1 MNRRGFGYGGI
12 MKKKFAGNTSHS
24 LSHVL
29 KRDFQQNKYKYLLI
43 LPVLAYFVLFSYK
56 PMYGLVIAFKDFRAN
71 LGIWASPWLTKSE
84 FNPNGL
90 FRHFVNFFRDPY
102 FFRLIKNTLSIS
114 LLTILF
120 GFPAPILLAIL
131 LNEIRNMAF
140 RRTVQTITYMPY
152 FISMVVVASLIRNYT
167 AQNGIFAQIAVA
179 LGGNG
184 INYLMAPQYFYPI
197 YVISDIWQHIGWNS
211 IIYLAA
217 ITGIDQEQ
225 YEAAI
230 IDGAGRFR
238 RILSITIPNLLPII
252 MVLFI
257 LRMGGILNVGF
268 EKIILLYNQNIYS
281 VADVISTFV
290 YRRGIQNADYSYA
303 TAVGLFNSV
312 VNVIFLV
319 TANTLSR
326 KYTQYGLY

>member
-1 MNRRGFGYGGI
+1 MTPASRGGQFTEDNAK
-12 MKKKFAGNTSHS
+12 MKEKSAVKKYT
-24 LSHVL
+24 LSQTL
-29 KRDFQQNKYKYLLI
+29 KKDFQQNKFKYLLI
-43 LPVLAYFVLFSYK
+43 LPVLAYFILFSYK
-56 PMYGLVIAFKDFRAN
+56 PMSGLLIAFQDYRAN
-71 LGIWASPWLTKSE
+71 IGMWRSPWVGLRNFRSF
-84 FNPNGL
+84 FN
-90 FRHFVNFFRDPY
+90 DPY
-102 FFRLIKNTLSIS
+102 FFRLLRNTVSIS
-114 LLTILF
+114 LLGILF

-131 LNEIRNMAF
+131 LNEIKNVSF

-152 FISMVVVASLIRNYT
+152 FISMVIVASLIRNY
-167 AQNGIFAQIAVA
+167 ASQNGIFSQVA
-179 LGGNG
+179 ALFGGTG
-184 INYLMAPQYFYPI
+184 RSYLMFPQYFYPI

-230 IDGAGRFR
+230 IDGAGRLR
-238 RILSITIPNLLPII
+238 RIFSVTIPNLLPII

-268 EKIILLYNQNIYS
+268 EKIILLYNQSIYS
-281 VADVISTFV
+281 VADVISTYV
-290 YRRGIQNADYSYA
+290 YRRGIQEAAYGFA

-319 TANTLSR
+319 AANRLSR
-326 KYTQYGLY
+326 RYTEYGLY

>member
-1 MNRRGFGYGGI
+1 MSNKIPGKPGP
-12 MKKKFAGNTSHS
+12 S
-24 LSHVL
+24 LGKVL
-29 KRDFQQNKYKYLLI
+29 KRDFQQNKLKYLLI
-43 LPVLAYFVLFSYK
+43 LPVLVYFALFSYK
-56 PMYGLVIAFKDFRAN
+56 PLYGLIIAFKEFRVN
-71 LGIWASPWLTKSE
+71 LGIWGSPWAAKSE
-84 FNPNGL
+84 YNQYGI
-90 FRHFVNFFRDPY
+90 FRHFANFFTGPY

-114 LLTILF
+114 LLTVLF

-131 LNEIRNMAF
+131 LNEIKNMAF

-152 FISMVVVASLIRNYT
+152 FISMVVVAALIRNYT
-167 AQNGIFAQIAVA
+167 AQNGIFSQITMFF
-179 LGGNG
+179 GGSSSNL
-184 INYLMAPQYFYPI
+184 LMVPRYFYPI

-238 RILSITIPNLLPII
+238 RIISVTLPNLLPII

-268 EKIILLYNQNIYS
+268 EKIILLYNENIYS

-290 YRRGIQNADYSYA
+290 YRRGIQSADYSFA

-312 VNVIFLV
+312 VNVVFLV
-319 TANTLSR
+319 SANALSR
-326 KYTQYGLY
+326 RYTQYGLY